1 MKAYLSLAKGN
12 LMVFTVYRLGFFFT
26 LAGNLLYIVLIYFLW
41 GNIFRGNPSLN
52 GMTFNQV
59 FVSLALANSMFI
71 LFKAYV
77 DWAMSREIIDGGIVM
92 RLIKPIDYQFM
103 VMFLSLGTVLA
114 NFIFTTIPTILMLVI
129 VFHADIPLGIN
140 LIFVPFAILMAFM
153 LSFTIDYMVGL
164 TAFYTESIW
173 GLSTTKE
180 VIVTF
185 LSGALVPLAFFP
197 AGAQRVLEW
206 LPFRAIYS
214 IPLTILTNADLGV
227 LDYLGM
233 LGIQLCWVVVLVGAS
248 RLWYRKAL
256 KVLTVN
262 GG

>member
-1 MKAYLSLAKGN
+1 
-12 LMVFTVYRLGFFFT
+12 
-26 LAGNLLYIVLIYFLW
+26 
-41 GNIFRGNPSLN
+41 
-52 GMTFNQV
+52 
-59 FVSLALANSMFI
+59 
-71 LFKAYV
+71 
-77 DWAMSREIIDGGIVM
+77 
-92 RLIKPIDYQFM
+92 
-103 VMFLSLGTVLA
+103 
-114 NFIFTTIPTILMLVI
+114 
-129 VFHADIPLGIN
+129 
-140 LIFVPFAILMAFM
+140 IFVPFAILMAFM

-197 AGAQRVLEW
+197 AGAQSVLQW

-233 LGIQLCWVVVLVGAS
+233 LGIQLFWVIVLVGAS
-248 RLWYRKAL
+248 RLWYHKAL